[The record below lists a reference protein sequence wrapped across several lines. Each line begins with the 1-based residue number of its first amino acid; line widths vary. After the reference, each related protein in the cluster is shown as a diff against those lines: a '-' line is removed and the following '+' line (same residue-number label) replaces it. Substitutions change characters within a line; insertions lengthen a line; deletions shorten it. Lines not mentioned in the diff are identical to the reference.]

1 MKFQY
6 GFKTRSKLGVLTNFI
21 FIQASQRE
29 IQWVIWAT
37 VIAGGLLGTSLTI
50 LKNSIILMVFLGCE
64 VAYILIFPQL
74 VCALFIRMS
83 NGYGAA
89 VGWLIGLLLR
99 LLSGEPSL
107 GLAPIIHFPGCT
119 LEDGVYVQYSPI
131 KTIAMLFTFTS
142 NLLFSYLA
150 YVLFNKSFIPE
161 KWDVLSVRMKNSPPP
176 LTPTDELKGD
186 NEKVN
191 ESEPYQDATEP
202 MMKTKC

>member
-1 MKFQY
+1 MCF
-6 GFKTRSKLGVLTNFI
+6 SEFI

-64 VAYILIFPQL
+64 VAYILIFPHL
-74 VCALFIRMS
+74 VCALFIHMS
-83 NGYGAA
+83 NGYGAV

-131 KTIAMLFTFTS
+131 KTIAVLFAFTS

-150 YVLFNKSFIPE
+150 SVLFNKGFLPE
-161 KWDVLSVRMKNSPPP
+161 KWDVFSVKMKNSPAQ

-191 ESEPYQDATEP
+191 ETEPYQDASEP
-202 MMKTKC
+202 MMNTKC